1 MRRVDA
7 TKKDHP
13 ILFDQPSTT
22 TRGIR
27 KGHPDSSPDAH
38 SSIPSSPNSTS
49 RVLDGPGQ
57 VHPFVQD
64 PTMLKRR
71 CCMRKTIAGSPF
83 ATTRSF
89 EGRKEDGRRSKID
102 ARRVRSAWIHLRRS
116 LRYPAQDAF
125 RPPVHFTRASAISR
139 YDILSRIRRNL
150 AVGVGFEPTEPLGSP
165 VFKTGAFGH
174 SATPPRIISASERC
188 KPPDAFC
195 ARSAK
200 TVKSEITR
208 LE

>member
-1 MRRVDA
+1 MRPRKITRSCSINLRRRQGV
-7 TKKDHP
+7 
-13 ILFDQPSTT
+13 SG
-22 TRGIR
+22 RGIR
-27 KGHPDSSPDAH
+27 IPRRMHIPRYHRARIQQVESSTDRARC
-38 SSIPSSPNSTS
+38 IPSSKT
-49 RVLDGPGQ
+49 
-57 VHPFVQD
+57 
-64 PTMLKRR
+64 RR
-71 CCMRKTIAGSPF
+71 C
-83 ATTRSF
+83 
-89 EGRKEDGRRSKID
+89 SKGAAAC
-102 ARRVRSAWIHLRRS
+102 ARRLPAAPLRPPVPSKAEKRTAAAPRSMLGGFAALGFICGDLFDILHRTLF
-116 LRYPAQDAF
+116 D
-125 RPPVHFTRASAISR
+125 PPVHFTRASAISR